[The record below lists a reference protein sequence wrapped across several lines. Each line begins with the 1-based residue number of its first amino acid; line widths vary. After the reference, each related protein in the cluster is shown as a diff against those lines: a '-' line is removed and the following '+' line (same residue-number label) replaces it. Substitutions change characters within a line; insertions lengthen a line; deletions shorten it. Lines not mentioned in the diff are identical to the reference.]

1 MSAADFDPIFQ
12 AAGQQFNVDPALLK
26 GIATVESNFNP
37 AARSDA
43 GAIGLMQ
50 MLPTTA
56 KALGVDPT
64 DPAQS
69 IYGAAKLMQENMAR
83 YGGNV
88 EQAVAAYHGGTNQA
102 NWGPKTQAYVGK
114 VANAFGQ
121 IKQSGG
127 YAPSPAAQGASPAAA
142 APDDI
147 DALLSARASGATA
160 APQSPTAPAQGAPD
174 PIDSM
179 LSARASGSQPAS
191 APVPTAPGAAPAF
204 AGASGAQPSGQWK
217 APNSVLMGMGDIVRG
232 GAQNIV
238 HGLSWLADKVAP
250 DSQFAKDAR
259 AALPQMAQT
268 VSTQN
273 AAYDA
278 QRQAQQPQ
286 TLTGIVTGQQP
297 KPGFDI
303 GRAAGQLLAAAPM
316 AYALPAGSGVL
327 GVPAAGALSGAL
339 TSAMMPAD
347 ANSSF
352 ADQKLEQLRTG
363 AATGAVAAPLARALG
378 MAIRGVG
385 GEAQRRLAD
394 AGVTM
399 TPGQIL
405 GGGFAR
411 TEEKM
416 TSMPIVGDMIKN
428 AQQRSVQSFNRAAYN
443 EALEPLGAQYA
454 GPVGTE
460 GIAAVQR
467 TIGDAYDNA
476 LSRMTFR
483 ATDPQFQA
491 DITNL
496 AGMAQGLPPAQQQ
509 TFTNVLRTQV
519 FGKLGPQGQMDGQTL
534 QGAQSEIGRLARGY
548 GADPSFDNQ
557 QLGAAL
563 GEIRNAIDNSLARY
577 NPQDAVEQL
586 ANANSAF
593 ARFVRVQQAAASKG
607 AMDNQGIFTPAQ
619 LNSAV
624 RATDQSVRKGAVA
637 RGDALMQDFSTAG
650 QSVLGGK
657 YPDSGTPGRAALMG
671 ALGALGGGGAAM
683 AGYGIPAAIGG
694 AAAALPYTALGQRI
708 GQALLMSRPAAAVPV
723 VNALTRGVV
732 PLVPAL
738 GAALVN
744 GVQQAK

>member
-1 MSAADFDPIFQ
+1 MSAADFDPVFQ
-12 AAGQQFNVDPALLK
+12 AAGQQFNIDPALLK

-56 KALGVDPT
+56 KVLGVDPT
-64 DPAQS
+64 DPVQS

-88 EQAVAAYHGGTNQA
+88 EQAVAAYHGGTDQA
-102 NWGPKTQAYVGK
+102 NWGPKTQAYIGK

-127 YAPSPAAQGASPAAA
+127 YAPSAPSTSASAANA

-147 DALLSARASGATA
+147 DALLSARASGSAPTPQPA
-160 APQSPTAPAQGAPD
+160 AAPAQQSAD

-179 LSARASGSQPAS
+179 LAARASSAQPAS
-191 APVPTAPGAAPAF
+191 QPTAAPIATPT
-204 AGASGAQPSGQWK
+204 AQPSAPWK

-238 HGLSWLADKVAP
+238 HGLSWLADKAAP

-273 AAYDA
+273 ATYDA

-286 TLTGIVTGQQP
+286 TLTGIVTGQQT
-297 KPGFDI
+297 KPGFDV
-303 GRAAGQLLAAAPM
+303 GRAAGQLLAAAPL
-316 AYALPAGSGVL
+316 AYALPTGSGLL
-327 GVPAAGALSGAL
+327 GVPAAGAVSGAL

-347 ANSSF
+347 ASSSF
-352 ADQKLEQLRTG
+352 ADQKLNQLKIG
-363 AATGAVAAPLARALG
+363 ALTGAVAAPVARALG
-378 MAIRGVG
+378 VAIGGVG

-411 TEEKM
+411 TEEKL
-416 TSMPIVGDMIKN
+416 SSVPFVGDMIKG

-443 EALEPLGAQYA
+443 EALEPLGVQYA
-454 GPVGTE
+454 GPVGSE

-467 TIGDAYDNA
+467 TISDAYDNA

-496 AGMAQGLPPAQQQ
+496 AGMAQGLPAAQQQ
-509 TFTNVLRTQV
+509 TFMNVLRTQV
-519 FGKLGPQGQMDGQTL
+519 FGKLGPQGQMDGPTL
-534 QGAQSEIGRLARGY
+534 QGAQSEIGRIARGY
-548 GADPSFDNQ
+548 GADPSFDNR
-557 QLGAAL
+557 QLGTAV

-577 NPQDAVEQL
+577 NPPDAVQQL

-593 ARFVRVQQAAASKG
+593 ARFVRVQRAAASQG
-607 AMDNQGIFTPAQ
+607 AMNNENIFTAAQ

-624 RATDQSVRKGAVA
+624 RGSDQSVRKGAVA
-637 RGDALMQDFSTAG
+637 AGNALMQDLSSAG
-650 QSVLGGK
+650 QTVLGGK

-671 ALGALGGGGAAM
+671 TLGALGGGGAVA
-683 AGYGIPAAIGG
+683 AGVGIPTAIGT

-732 PLVPAL
+732 PLAPAL

-744 GVQQAK
+744 GVQQSK